1 MEPQKETEGIR
12 KNEKVILGIDPGTRI
27 MGFGVIK
34 MQGSQFSFVEMGV
47 LDLKKEEDTLLKL
60 EKIHEE
66 IIRIIHRHTPDFMS
80 IETPFYGKNVQSLI
94 KLGRAQGVAIAAAL
108 SLQVPVYEYAPLKIK
123 QSLTGNGSASKEQV
137 CAMVLR
143 ILNIHD
149 EHPRYLDA
157 TDALAAAICHG
168 LQSRILDIAPKE
180 TCSIRKRRLNISSTS
195 KGGITGIG
203 CKTGRGRQG
212 TSNPKSS
219 SGKNPWTEFLS
230 KNPDRIL

>member
-1 MEPQKETEGIR
+1 MENQKENESIR
-12 KNEKVILGIDPGTRI
+12 KNEKIILGIDPGTRI

-47 LDLKKEEDTLLKL
+47 LDLKKEDDTLLKL

-66 IIRIIHRHTPDFMS
+66 IIRIIHRRTPDFMS

-143 ILNIHD
+143 ILNIRN

-168 LQSRILDIAPKE
+168 LQTRIQDFAQKD
-180 TCSIRKRRLNISSTS
+180 THSIKKMKPNLHCATKNE
-195 KGGITGIG
+195 ITGMG
-203 CKTGRGRQG
+203 RKTGRRGISSKR
-212 TSNPKSS
+212 NS
-219 SGKNPWTEFLS
+219 SGNTPWTEFLL
-230 KNPDRIL
+230 KHPDRIL

>member
-1 MEPQKETEGIR
+1 METQKETGSIR
-12 KNEKVILGIDPGTRI
+12 KNEKIILGIDPGTRI

-47 LDLKKEEDTLLKL
+47 LDLKKEDDTLLKL

-143 ILNIHD
+143 ILNIHN

-180 TCSIRKRRLNISSTS
+180 TRSPKKRQLNISSTR
-195 KGGITGIG
+195 KGEITGIG
-203 CKTGRGRQG
+203 QKTGRQR
-212 TSNPKSS
+212 TSSKKNS
-219 SGKNPWTEFLS
+219 SGNNPWTEFLS